1 MLIHVHGTCRP
12 AVRITARDI
21 VPHSSRARC
30 KPHIERVEE
39 DAVRIVWVHGDSLV
53 VPVLGIIACGIR
65 AVSERAALRTFHVSP
80 ARATVCGSPGTQL
93 AAIGAAADG
102 CKARAAA
109 RTHGGTVQ
117 AVCTVV
123 AQIVLDS
130 RGKPSGADRGDDPSR
145 ATHIA

>member
-39 DAVRIVWVHGDSLV
+39 DAVRIVWVHCDSLV

-65 AVSERAALRTFHVSP
+65 AVSERAALRAFHVSP
-80 ARATVCGSPGTQL
+80 GAAAVGCRPGAELT
-93 AAIGAAADG
+93 AIGAAA
-102 CKARAAA
+102 
-109 RTHGGTVQ
+109 
-117 AVCTVV
+117 AV
-123 AQIVLDS
+123 A
-130 RGKPSGADRGDDPSR
+130 
-145 ATHIA
+145 

>member
-1 MLIHVHGTCRP
+1 MLYPRSQFRGRRHRFRLPKCWMSRAGMREHV
-12 AVRITARDI
+12 D
-21 VPHSSRARC
+21 SRARC

-93 AAIGAAADG
+93 AATGAAA
-102 CKARAAA
+102 AIAIRNNRLAL
-109 RTHGGTVQ
+109 RVN
-117 AVCTVV
+117 VIRV
-123 AQIVLDS
+123 AWRDS
-130 RGKPSGADRGDDPSR
+130 DVNSPELV
-145 ATHIA
+145 